1 MNEIFKLFGSI
12 GVKTDEAEAGLD
24 KVHGKGESTAGGMLG
39 FFKKAAIGIGALWAG
54 GKVIDF
60 AKTTVEASA
69 ESQAV
74 RSQYEQVFGDLSGKA
89 DSMSTDMAKTFG
101 MIPEQLRPGMV
112 KFQSMF
118 KGVGIDSKKSLDMTK
133 EATQA
138 AADASKFA
146 NKSFDEAQGAIQSFI
161 LGNYEAGDAIG
172 VQANDNAIAQYA
184 IQQGA
189 VKTTAE
195 WQKMGDAQK
204 EQMRLGYIT
213 HVQKLSG
220 VTGQAARE
228 SQSYEAVTEKLAA
241 VWQKFLATVGAPILA
256 AVLPILSKVTDVM
269 GFLTG
274 TTTDASGKT
283 TALSRAFSQ
292 LIDAFKFAG
301 NMISNVLQP
310 VWDIFFSGMGGKAE
324 GALTGIVNGFRNF
337 FIQVGNFFIVY
348 GAPIQNTLVSLFD
361 GVSAAWGVIFG
372 VLRQI
377 INAFFQYVVPYI
389 RQVLGQILTFWN
401 QNGKQIMQA
410 VSVVFNAIKAV
421 IGAVMPAVMGIIKNT
436 WNSIKGIIDGTL
448 KVIMGIIKVFTG
460 ILTGDWRQVWN
471 GIKDITSGVWKVIS
485 SIIGGAFNNIKG
497 VINAGNAAVRSIIS
511 SGLSVVGRLFSAPF
525 EAGKN
530 AISNAMR
537 AASDAVSNGIN
548 WIKGLFNF
556 QISWPHI
563 PLPHFRASGSANPL
577 DWIKGKGIPSIGIDW
592 YAKGGIMTNPT
603 AFGMNGNDLM
613 VGGEAGKE
621 AVLPLN
627 RTNLGMIGEGI
638 AATMGNDAK
647 DAAIIEAIRQM
658 AERIV
663 QAVLAN
669 KDVNIDGRALTD
681 YIETQIMKGITV

>member
-12 GVKTDEAEAGLD
+12 GVKTDEAESGLD
-24 KVHGKGESTAGGMLG
+24 KVHSKGESTAGGMLG
-39 FFKKAAIGIGALWAG
+39 FFKKAAVGIGALWAG

-89 DSMSTDMAKTFG
+89 DGMSTDMAKTFG

-118 KGVGIDSKKSLDMTK
+118 KGVGIDSKKSLEMTK
-133 EATQA
+133 DATTA

-172 VQANDNAIAQYA
+172 IQANDNAIAQYA

-228 SQSYEAVTEKLAA
+228 SQSYEAVTQKLGA

-256 AVLPILSKVTDVM
+256 AVLPILSKITDVL

-274 TTTDASGKT
+274 STTDASGKT
-283 TALSRAFSQ
+283 SALSKAFQALS
-292 LIDAFKFAG
+292 DAFKFAAG
-301 NMISNVLQP
+301 QISNVLQP
-310 VWDIFFSGMGGKAE
+310 VWDIFFSGAGAKAE
-324 GALTGIVNGFRNF
+324 GALTGIVNAVRNF
-337 FIQVGNFFIVY
+337 FVFLGNFFKTNAV
-348 GAPIQNTLVSLFD
+348 PIQKTLVSLFD
-361 GVSAAWGVIFG
+361 GVKAAWGVVFG

-389 RQVLGQILTFWN
+389 RQVLGQIMTFWN

-410 VSVVFNAIKAV
+410 VGVVFNAIKAV

-471 GIKDITSGVWKVIS
+471 GIKDIVSGVWKAIS
-485 SIIGGAFNNIKG
+485 SVIGGAFNNIKG

-511 SGLSVVGRLFSAPF
+511 SGLSVVGRLFSTPF
-525 EAGKN
+525 NAAKN
-530 AISNAMR
+530 AISGVI
-537 AASDAVSNGIN
+537 DG
-548 WIKGLFNF
+548 IKGTVSRGIEAVKSFFNF
-556 QISWPHI
+556 NISWPHI

-577 DWIKGKGIPSIGIDW
+577 DWIKGKGVPSIGIDW
-592 YAKGGIMTNPT
+592 YAKGGIMTDPT
-603 AFGMNGNDLM
+603 AFGMNGDNLM

-627 RTNLGMIGEGI
+627 RSNLGMIGEGI
-638 AATMGNDAK
+638 AATMGSDSR
-647 DAAIIEAIRQM
+647 DEAIIEAIRSM

-663 QAVLAN
+663 QAILAN

-681 YIETQIMKGITV
+681 YIETQIMKGVTI

>member
-12 GVKTDEAEAGLD
+12 GVKTDEAESGLD
-24 KVHGKGESTAGGMLG
+24 KVHSKGESTAGGMLG
-39 FFKKAAIGIGALWAG
+39 FFKKAAVGIGALWAG

-89 DSMSTDMAKTFG
+89 DGMSTDMAKTFG

-118 KGVGIDSKKSLDMTK
+118 KGVGIDSKKSLEMTK
-133 EATQA
+133 DATQA

-228 SQSYEAVTEKLAA
+228 SQSYEAVTEKLGA

-256 AVLPILSKVTDVM
+256 AVLPILSKITDVL

-274 TTTDASGKT
+274 STTDASGKT
-283 TALSRAFSQ
+283 SALSKAFQALS
-292 LIDAFKFAG
+292 DAFKFAAG
-301 NMISNVLQP
+301 QISNVLQP
-310 VWDIFFSGMGGKAE
+310 VWDIFFSGAGAKAE
-324 GALTGIVNGFRNF
+324 GALTGIVNAVRNF
-337 FIQVGNFFIVY
+337 FVFLGNFFKTNAV
-348 GAPIQNTLVSLFD
+348 PIQNTLVSLFD
-361 GVSAAWGVIFG
+361 RVKAAWGVVFG

-377 INAFFQYVVPYI
+377 INAFFRYVVPYI
-389 RQVLGQILTFWN
+389 RQVLGQIMTFWN

-410 VSVVFNAIKAV
+410 VGVVFNAIKAV

-471 GIKDITSGVWKVIS
+471 GIKDIVSGVWKAIS
-485 SIIGGAFNNIKG
+485 SIIGGVFNNIKG

-511 SGLSVVGRLFSAPF
+511 SGLSVVGRLFSTPF
-525 EAGKN
+525 EAGKK

-537 AASDAVSNGIN
+537 AVSDAVSNGIN

-592 YAKGGIMTNPT
+592 YAKGGIMTDPT
-603 AFGMNGNDLM
+603 AFGMNGDNLM

-627 RTNLGMIGEGI
+627 RSNLGMIGEGI
-638 AATMGNDAK
+638 AATMGSDSR
-647 DAAIIEAIRQM
+647 DEAIIEAIRSM

-663 QAVLAN
+663 QAIVAN

-681 YIETQIMKGITV
+681 YIETQIMKGVTI